1 MRSHVQRIG
10 FMAAAV
16 SVLMFAAFQMSA
28 FGEDEWTDA
37 TVVYVVRHAEKASGL
52 GRDPELSDAGV
63 ERANRLAQML
73 QDEALGAVFCTATVR
88 SRSTGEPI
96 AAVAEI
102 AIQEYAP
109 MDAAALA
116 SRIRRNHAGQ
126 RVLVVAHSNTV
137 APIVAALG
145 GDRIE
150 ELHEEEYD
158 RLFAVVLNEAGNNPT
173 LKLRF

>member
-10 FMAAAV
+10 LIAAAL
-16 SVLMFAAFQMSA
+16 SVLLIAAFQMSA
-28 FGEDEWTDA
+28 FGEDDWTDA
-37 TVVYVVRHAEKASGL
+37 TVVYVVRHAEKASGP
-52 GRDPELSDAGV
+52 GRDPELNDVGV
-63 ERANRLAQML
+63 ERANLLARML
-73 QDEALGAVFCTATVR
+73 QDESLGAVFCTATVR
-88 SRSTGEPI
+88 SHSTGEPS
-96 AAVAEI
+96 AAVAGV

-116 SRIRRNHAGQ
+116 SRIRKNHAGQ

-145 GDRIE
+145 GDHIA
-150 ELHEEEYD
+150 ELREDEYD
-158 RLFAVVLNEAGNNPT
+158 RLFAIVLNGTGDNPT